1 MRMGWIGASV
11 CRNADVDVHGA
22 GVGSLGSS
30 RRAGGLE
37 ACSLL
42 TDAASAAREVNLA
55 SAGQAVSSSRGHR
68 GKIAR
73 VCEPP
78 CHPGCER
85 PAFPRWTRRWTMSIP
100 DSLED
105 ELIQTVQAVVASG
118 AISMS
123 RHGNVSLRVP
133 GRDELLFTAGGS
145 LAGFDRGGVV
155 RLALDGKIL

>member
-1 MRMGWIGASV
+1 
-11 CRNADVDVHGA
+11 
-22 GVGSLGSS
+22 
-30 RRAGGLE
+30 
-37 ACSLL
+37 
-42 TDAASAAREVNLA
+42 
-55 SAGQAVSSSRGHR
+55 AVSSSRGHR

-133 GRDELLFTAGGS
+133 GRDELLFTAGGT
-145 LAGFDRGGVV
+145 LAGFGRDGIV
-155 RLALDGKIL
+155 RLGLDGALLEGELPPLAAAVVGMHTAISRQPPDPGCV